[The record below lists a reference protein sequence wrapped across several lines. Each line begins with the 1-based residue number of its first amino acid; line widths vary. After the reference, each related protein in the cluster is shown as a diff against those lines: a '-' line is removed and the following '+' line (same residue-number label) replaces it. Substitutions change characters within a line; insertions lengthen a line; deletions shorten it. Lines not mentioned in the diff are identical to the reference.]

1 MDLKEVKSKKLFK
14 EYSLI
19 VPYED
24 FDKEINHKIETIL
37 PNVSL
42 PGFRKGKAP
51 LNIVKKKY
59 EESVFN
65 EVIQSLINLKTTDII
80 KEKKIWFV

>member
-24 FDKEINHKIETIL
+24 FDREINHKIEKII

-65 EVIQSLINLKTTDII
+65 EVIQSLINLKTADII
-80 KEKKIWFV
+80 KEKINL